1 MGMAAGTGM
10 ELDFRMLMSVAISAL
25 LMAVVFHVQSRS
37 FPSTIRGLNRWT
49 GAMGLVAAA
58 MLMQAGRGW
67 LPDVLCILGYPV
79 ALQGALVLLYWGL
92 CEFHGRQPRFWLVAV
107 PMVLNLVLTAY
118 GLAAGTDP
126 RLTVS
131 SNAFSNVLMLLPSLL
146 LVLQGRIGEPRFR
159 FGKLYTG
166 VFMGLSLVLSLARGA
181 VVWVTQPLLPEG
193 MNAQIH
199 QVVAVFYPSVM
210 VALTTGLV
218 LIAFERLKDELE
230 FLVSHDPLT
239 GAFSRRGFLS
249 LAESEISRA
258 LRMGRRTAMLIID
271 LDHFKQVNDNFGHH
285 VGDLVLCKFVDIARS
300 CLRREDM
307 LGRFGGE
314 EFMVLLPETKPQA
327 ALVVAERIRTA
338 VFASRVTLP
347 PQQIRFTVSVGVAN
361 LSQGGTLE
369 ELLKLADKAMY
380 LAKFR
385 GRNRVEVSGV

>member
-1 MGMAAGTGM
+1 MGTAASTGM

-25 LMAVVFHVQSRS
+25 LMAVVFHVQARS
-37 FPSTIRGLNRWT
+37 FPSTVRGLDRWSW
-49 GAMGLVAAA
+49 AMGLVAAA
-58 MLMQAGRGW
+58 MLLQAGRGW
-67 LPDVLCILGYPV
+67 LPDAVCIIGYPT
-79 ALQGALVLLYWGL
+79 AIHGALVLLYWGL
-92 CEFHGRQPRFWLVAV
+92 CDFHGQRPRFWLLAL
-107 PMVLNLVLTAY
+107 PMALDLLLTAY
-118 GLAAGTDP
+118 GLVARADP
-126 RLTVS
+126 RQTVS
-131 SNAFSNVLMLLPSLL
+131 SNASANVLMLLPSLV
-146 LVLQGRIGEPRFR
+146 LVLRGRPGEPRLR

-166 VFMGLSLVLSLARGA
+166 VFMGVSLVLSLARGTT
-181 VVWVTQPLLPEG
+181 VWLSQPLLPPG

-199 QVVAVFYPSVM
+199 QVVAVLYPSVM
-210 VALTTGLV
+210 VACTTGLV

-230 FLVSHDPLT
+230 FLVSHDALT

-271 LDHFKQVNDNFGHH
+271 LDHFKQVNDHYGHH
-285 VGDLVLCKFVDIARS
+285 VGDLVLRRFADIARS
-300 CLRREDM
+300 CLRREDL
-307 LGRFGGE
+307 LGRYGGE

-338 VFASRVTLP
+338 VLASRVTLP

-385 GRNRVEVSGV
+385 GRNRVEVSGI